1 MTWLDTP
8 PLTGLR
14 RRRDEP
20 FDRFDERSLRRDIEA
35 GIVVRAAPGVFV
47 DGARWREL
55 TPIARHAQRVWEA
68 SVRVAAGTVFSHHA
82 AAALHGIDTLGEW
95 PARLD
100 ASVEADA
107 GGRSTGLMR
116 RHTRAMAEVELLP
129 WGDCFVTSPAQ
140 TAVDLAA
147 SGPFVAGVAAVDQ
160 AIWDGRPGGALA
172 TLAQVRERVAAR
184 RRRGSARI
192 HRAVAFAR
200 VGAANVR
207 ESQSRVLIV
216 ELGFPEPEIQHRMRL
231 TDGTLYI
238 ADFFWRRYNHIGEFD
253 GLGKY
258 FTRARETGRTPLHAL
273 AAEKDREDALR
284 RLVSGFSRWRAG
296 DLDDPR
302 RLYDI
307 LRSAGLPTSR
317 PRPLG

>member
-1 MTWLDTP
+1 MTWRDAP

-20 FDRFDERSLRRDIEA
+20 FDRLDERRLRRELDA
-35 GIVVRAAPGVFV
+35 GVLVRAAPGVFD
-47 DGARWREL
+47 DGVRWREL
-55 TPIARHAQRVWEA
+55 TPMARHAQRVWEA
-68 SVRVAAGTVFSHHA
+68 SIRVTPGTVFSHHA
-82 AAALHGIDTLGEW
+82 AAALHGMDILGEW

-100 ASVEADA
+100 VSVDADA

-116 RHTRAMAEVELLP
+116 RHTRAMHDVELVP
-129 WGDCFVTSPAQ
+129 WGDCFVTSVAQ

-147 SGPFVAGVAAVDQ
+147 SGSFVRGVAAIDQ

-172 TLAQVRERVAAR
+172 TMTQVNDRVAAR
-184 RRRGSARI
+184 QRRGLARI
-192 HRAVAFAR
+192 RRAVAFAR
-200 VGAANVR
+200 IGAANVR

-216 ELGFPEPEIQHRMRL
+216 ELGFPEPEIQHRIRL
-231 TDGTLYI
+231 ADGALYI
-238 ADFFWRRYNHIGEFD
+238 ADFFWPRHNHIGEFD

-258 FTRARETGRTPLHAL
+258 FAYARETGRTPVQAL

-284 RLVSGFSRWRAG
+284 RLVGGFSRWRAG

-302 RLYDI
+302 RLYDL
-307 LRSAGLPTSR
+307 LRGAGLPTSR

>member
-1 MTWLDTP
+1 MTWRDAP
-8 PLTGLR
+8 PLTDLR

-20 FDRFDERSLRRDIEA
+20 FDRLDERRLRREIEA

-47 DGARWREL
+47 EATRWRDL

-147 SGPFVAGVAAVDQ
+147 SGPFLQGVTAIDQ
-160 AIWDGRPGGALA
+160 AIWSGRPGGALA

-184 RRRGSARI
+184 RRRGLARI
-192 HRAVAFAR
+192 HRGVAFAR
-200 VGAANVR
+200 DGAANVR
-207 ESQSRVLIV
+207 ESQSRVLIA
-216 ELGFPEPEIQHRMRL
+216 ELGFPPPAIQHRIRL
-231 TDGTLYI
+231 ADGALYI
-238 ADFFWRRYNHIGEFD
+238 ADFFWPQHDHIGEFD

-258 FTRARETGRTPLHAL
+258 FTRARETGRTPLQSL

-284 RLVSGFSRWRAG
+284 RLVSGFSRWRTG

-307 LRSAGLPTSR
+307 LRGAGLPTSR

>member
-1 MTWLDTP
+1 MTWRDAP

-20 FDRFDERSLRRDIEA
+20 FDRLDERRLRRELDA

-47 DGARWREL
+47 DGIRWRTL
-55 TPIARHAQRVWEA
+55 TPMARHAQRVWEA
-68 SVRVAAGTVFSHHA
+68 SIRVAPGTVFSHHA

-100 ASVEADA
+100 VSVEADA

-116 RHTRAMAEVELLP
+116 RHTRAMADAELLP
-129 WGDCFVTSPAQ
+129 WGDYFVTSPAQ

-147 SGPFVAGVAAVDQ
+147 SGPFVQGVAAIDQ
-160 AIWDGRPGGALA
+160 AIWSGRPGGAL
-172 TLAQVRERVAAR
+172 TTPAQVRERVAAR
-184 RRRGSARI
+184 PRRGLARI
-192 HRAVAFAR
+192 HRALAFAR

-216 ELGFPEPEIQHRMRL
+216 ELGFPEPEIQHRIRL
-231 TDGTLYI
+231 ADGALYI
-238 ADFFWRRYNHIGEFD
+238 ADFFWPRHDHIGEFD

-258 FTRARETGRTPLHAL
+258 FALARETGRTPVQAL

-307 LRSAGLPTSR
+307 LRGAGLPTSC